1 MKRRNPFHLTL
12 DFFLAQTQM
21 AFLITKQCA
30 SRLEGYYVS
39 LRIGNHFEL
48 NNYGVNWKNLNL
60 LMVSFEDYPFL
71 L

>member
-30 SRLEGYYVS
+30 SRLEGYYVL
-39 LRIGNHFEL
+39 LRIRNHFEL
-48 NNYGVNWKNLNL
+48 SNYGVTWRNLKL
-60 LMVSFEDYPFL
+60 QMVSFDRLSL
-71 L
+71 LA

>member
-30 SRLEGYYVS
+30 SRLEGYYVPV
-39 LRIGNHFEL
+39 RIGNHFEL
-48 NNYGVNWKNLNL
+48 SNCEVTWKNLNL
-60 LMVSFEDYPFL
+60 LMVSFDRLSL
-71 L
+71 LA